1 MCKVSSRNTRRGRA
15 DGARERRRQRRREG
29 PADQCSSS
37 SSSSS
42 QTAHTQLLHPS
53 AGVAPSPL
61 SSPLTLPNAAN
72 AAAHATSVGF
82 CITMPSPSSCA
93 VQLVAAPW
101 VRAAAAPLLHSGRL
115 AITQQ
120 PRGRPGPRSLCWSR
134 SGSACSGDVRRQTE
148 VDLCFQR
155 MILDTP
161 PFLDRTQFSGRP
173 SPLRQPASEH
183 DTRKFSGYQRTRQK
197 PRAARLRRWRVRA
210 AAAAAGA

>member
-101 VRAAAAPLLHSGRL
+101 VRAAAAPLLLRAASYY
-115 AITQQ
+115 
-120 PRGRPGPRSLCWSR
+120 
-134 SGSACSGDVRRQTE
+134 SA
-148 VDLCFQR
+148 
-155 MILDTP
+155 
-161 PFLDRTQFSGRP
+161 
-173 SPLRQPASEH
+173 AA
-183 DTRKFSGYQRTRQK
+183 
-197 PRAARLRRWRVRA
+197 RAARPAITLLEQERFSLFRGRQTSDRGRSVFSADDSRYAPFFGSNTVFRSAKPLEA
-210 AAAAAGA
+210 ASQRT